1 MGEPASVLQFLRAE
15 EALAPLETE
24 EAYRAAYDSV
34 PLPPVT
40 PGIPATGKRVG
51 FIVHAASLLAHV
63 QLMRGV
69 LRPDDRVFVLKG
81 DAEGFQGMIPC
92 PAVSLP
98 QVELPQ
104 RFEAL
109 RERLKEQQCGTVI
122 WVSVPLYARYAFALR
137 LARKQVFWAMRYHAV
152 APGDLNITAGNR
164 GEKWRMFHGEQWRCV
179 HAPFNIETKPVNK
192 LHAEQFRAPYGFV
205 YGSLAREQK
214 YSPEFLECVAQ
225 ILESHPDSGFV
236 WTGRKEPPHIRQ
248 FFRERGLSNRHRFVG
263 WQDPDLFVN
272 TLDCFLETF
281 PLGGLTTFTAMAHGI
296 PVVALRNEHSPIG
309 SLDASAGLLA
319 APGAREYVEMSLGIQ
334 DRERRAKAIEAG
346 HKLVEAEKRQAEVD
360 RRRFWEVINEH

>member
-1 MGEPASVLQFLRAE
+1 MDERDSVSQFLRAE
-15 EALAPLETE
+15 QALTPLETE

-51 FIVHAASLLAHV
+51 FVLHAASLLAHV

-69 LRPDDRVFVLKG
+69 VRPEDRVFVLAG
-81 DAEGFQGMIPC
+81 DAEGFRGMMPC
-92 PAVSLP
+92 PVICLP
-98 QVELPQ
+98 PLDLPQ

-109 RERLKEQQCGTVI
+109 RERLREQQCGTMI

-137 LARKQVFWAMRYHAV
+137 LAKRQVFWAMRYHAV

-164 GEKWRMFHGEQWRCV
+164 GEKWRMFHVDKWRCV

-192 LHAEQFRAPYGFV
+192 LHAEQYRAPYGYC

-214 YSPEFLECVAQ
+214 YSLQFLECVAQ
-225 ILESHPDSGFV
+225 ILENHPDSGFV
-236 WTGRKEPPHIRQ
+236 WTGRKEPPAIRQ

-263 WQDPDLFVN
+263 WQDPDTFVN

-296 PVVALRNEHSPIG
+296 PVVSLKNEHSPIG
-309 SLDASAGLLA
+309 SLDAHQGLLA
-319 APGAREYVEMSLGIQ
+319 ATGSDEYVQMALSLQ
-334 DRERRAKAIEAG
+334 DRAKRAQAVEAG
-346 HKLVEAEKRQAEVD
+346 HKLVQTEQRQAEVD
-360 RRRFWEVINEH
+360 RRRFWETVLG